1 MSQPVLYTPFLDL
14 IDAWRSEAAHAR
26 DRYENEVRAK
36 TYELAAS
43 DLTARLKK
51 LPDLTV
57 GYEQA
62 ADSSIWKRGTIRN
75 KVARGELTNRGTR
88 GDPEL
93 LLRTLALSGNRL
105 LRLPHPLL
113 ED

>member
-14 IDAWRSEAAHAR
+14 IDAWRSEAAHLR
-26 DRYENEVRAK
+26 DRYGDEDRAK
-36 TYELAAS
+36 IYDLAAD
-43 DLTARLKK
+43 DLTARLRA

-57 GYEQA
+57 GYDQA
-62 ADSSIWKRGTIRN
+62 ADSSIWTRSTIRN
-75 KVARGELTNRGTR
+75 KVARGELTNLGTR